1 MRNLFEKLQ
10 DACRKANVQEIEKLL
25 IEAKANNP
33 EIYKEAQKKVIEYLK
48 FAKRQKEGVDK
59 EILKSI
65 DKMTFEGLIELAISM
80 LAVMPKENKDQNEME
95 NV

>member
-1 MRNLFEKLQ
+1 MENLFEKLQ
-10 DACRKANVQEIEKLL
+10 DACRKANAQEIEKLL

-48 FAKRQKEGVDK
+48 LAKRQKEGIDK
-59 EILKSI
+59 EIQKSI

-80 LAVMPKENKDQNEME
+80 LAVMPKENKDQNAME